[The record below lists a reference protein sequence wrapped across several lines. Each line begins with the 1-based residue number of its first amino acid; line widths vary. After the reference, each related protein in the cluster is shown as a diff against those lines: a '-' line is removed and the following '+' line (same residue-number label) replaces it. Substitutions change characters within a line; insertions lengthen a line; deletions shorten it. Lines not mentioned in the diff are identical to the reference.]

1 MNIVMLALVFIAS
14 FIIAI
19 PLTSVLVDCSARNL
33 AQLAAAVSFAN
44 TVLLIS
50 GINMA
55 VKRLDVI
62 IKDLKLLK
70 EKDKK
75 ETKEKSETE

>member
-1 MNIVMLALVFIAS
+1 MNIVMLVLVFIAS
-14 FIIAI
+14 FVIAI
-19 PLTSVLVDCSARNL
+19 PLSGVFADSTYNF
-33 AQLAAAVSFAN
+33 AQLATVVSFAN
-44 TVLLIS
+44 TVLLIA

-75 ETKEKSETE
+75 EAKEKNKTE

>member
-1 MNIVMLALVFIAS
+1 MNIVMLVLVFIAS
-14 FIIAI
+14 FVIAI
-19 PLTSVLVDCSARNL
+19 PLSGVFADSTYNF

-44 TVLLIS
+44 TVLLIA

-75 ETKEKSETE
+75 EAKEKNKTE

>member
-1 MNIVMLALVFIAS
+1 MNIFLLILGFIAS

-19 PLTSVLVDCSARNL
+19 PLACVLVDSANDL
-33 AQLAAAVSFAN
+33 AQMATAVALAN
-44 TVLLIS
+44 TVLLIA

-70 EKDKK
+70 ERDKK

>member
-1 MNIVMLALVFIAS
+1 MNILFLTLGFIAS

-19 PLTSVLVDCSARNL
+19 PLSCVFVDSVNDL
-33 AQLAAAVSFAN
+33 AQMATAVALAN
-44 TVLLIS
+44 TVLLIA

-62 IKDLKLLK
+62 IKDLKLIK
-70 EKDKK
+70 EKDKEDK
-75 ETKEKSETE
+75 KTKDDVK

>member
-1 MNIVMLALVFIAS
+1 MNIVMLVLGFIAS
-14 FIIAI
+14 AIISI
-19 PLTSVLVDCSARNL
+19 PLACVLVDSVNDL
-33 AQLAAAVSFAN
+33 AQLATAVSFAN
-44 TVLLIS
+44 TVLLIA

-62 IKDLKLLK
+62 IKDIKHIK

-75 ETKEKSETE
+75 EAKAKDEAE

>member
-1 MNIVMLALVFIAS
+1 MIAFLLLIGFIAS

-19 PLTSVLVDCSARNL
+19 PLACVFVDSSNDL
-33 AQLAAAVSFAN
+33 AQFSAAVSLAN
-44 TVLLIS
+44 TVLLIAGTS
-50 GINMA
+50 MA

-62 IKDLKLLK
+62 IKDIKLIK

>member
-1 MNIVMLALVFIAS
+1 MNILLLAFGFIAS

-19 PLTSVLVDCSARNL
+19 PLSGVFADSTYNF

-44 TVLLIS
+44 TVLFIA